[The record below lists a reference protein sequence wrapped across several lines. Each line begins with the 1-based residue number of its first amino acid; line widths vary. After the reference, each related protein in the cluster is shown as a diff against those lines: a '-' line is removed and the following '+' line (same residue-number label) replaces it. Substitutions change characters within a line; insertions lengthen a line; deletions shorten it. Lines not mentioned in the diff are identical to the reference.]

1 MADAVNGI
9 EASRPVSDR
18 NDRSGVGLR
27 RVAMCALAAVTV
39 VALCNV
45 VGQRAT
51 TAHAST
57 SSAEIDVRSPTAV
70 RAGLLFQAKITVTAR
85 QTLPQ
90 AQLVLGSGW
99 IDGLTMNTEE
109 PSPSNESSGPNGSL
123 VFDLGTLQPGEAYVE
138 YLEYQV
144 NPTSVSRRS
153 QVVTVLSNNSAVA
166 SLHRTMTIVP

>member
-1 MADAVNGI
+1 MADALRSI
-9 EASRPVSDR
+9 ESSRASAERVGR
-18 NDRSGVGLR
+18 VGVWVR
-27 RVAMCALAAVTV
+27 RAAMGALTAVVV

-51 TAHAST
+51 NANANTAA
-57 SSAEIDVRSPTAV
+57 AALEVRSPAAV
-70 RAGLLFQAKITVTAR
+70 RAGLLFQAKITVIAR
-85 QTLPQ
+85 QPLSQ

-123 VFDLGTLQPGEAYVE
+123 VFDIGSLQPGQSYVE

-144 NPTSVSRRS
+144 NPTSVSSRD
-153 QVVTVLSNNSAVA
+153 QVVTVTSNNAPVV